1 MNTANQ
7 VDLLVAQLT
16 AEGRTKADIVWQ
28 TALACVGWPYVFG
41 AWGAYCSPSER
52 HKRYSDAHPT
62 IKTKCPG
69 YDSRNCSGCKWYPG
83 GERVRCYDCRGFTDW
98 CLLRV
103 GIDLIGEGA
112 TSQWNSKNWASK
124 GEIKDMPVNTLVCLF
139 VQNGKSMSHTGFGFN
154 NETVECSSG
163 VQHFT
168 SRNKKWTHWAVPIG
182 LYETMPDPVKQTK
195 PAQTVTKRP
204 TLRKGSK
211 NQYVKQLQEKLISLG
226 YNLGICGA
234 DGDFGTATD
243 AAVRKFQKDHR
254 LTVDGVVGEKTWAA
268 LDGAE
273 KQPEHVKEILYT
285 VTISGKDKATAEEI
299 AAKYGGVITQEG

>member
-28 TALACVGWPYVFG
+28 TALDCVGWPYVFG
-41 AWGAYCSPSER
+41 AWGAYCTPNER
-52 HKRYSDAHPT
+52 HERYSDAHPT

-83 GERVRCYDCRGFTDW
+83 GERVRCFDCRGFTDW

-112 TSQWNSKNWASK
+112 TSQWNGKNWAQK
-124 GEIKDMPVNTLVCLF
+124 GTIKDGIPANTLVCLF
-139 VQNGKSMSHTGFGFN
+139 VANGSKMTHTGFGFN
-154 NETVECSSG
+154 DETVECSNG

-168 SRNKKWTHWAVPIG
+168 ARNKKWTHWAVPIG
-182 LYETMPDPVKQTK
+182 LYETMPDPAPKTEPEQTAPK
-195 PAQTVTKRP
+195 LP
-204 TLRKGSK
+204 TLRKGNK
-211 NQYVKQLQEKLISLG
+211 NQYVKQAQLLLIERG

-234 DGDFGTATD
+234 DGDFGTATYN
-243 AAVRKFQKDHR
+243 AVRQFQQDWG
-254 LTVDGVVGEKTWAA
+254 LDVDGVIGPKTW
-268 LDGAE
+268 E
-273 KQPEHVKEILYT
+273 KLTSTPKTPVETRYR
-285 VTISGKDKATAEEI
+285 VTIKGLTKAQAEGLI
-299 AAKYGGVITQEG
+299 KSYGGEMNAE

>member
-28 TALACVGWPYVFG
+28 TALVCVGWPYVFG
-41 AWGAYCSPSER
+41 AWGAYCTPNER
-52 HKRYSDAHPT
+52 HKRYNDSHPT

-83 GERVRCYDCRGFTDW
+83 GERVRCFDCRGFTDW

-124 GEIKDMPVNTLVCLF
+124 GEIKDMPANTLVCLF
-139 VQNGKSMSHTGFGFN
+139 VANGKSMSHTGFGFN

-182 LYETMPDPVKQTK
+182 LYETMPDPAQKTEPEQTAPK
-195 PAQTVTKRP
+195 LP
-204 TLRKGSK
+204 TLRKGNK
-211 NQYVKQLQEKLISLG
+211 NTYVKQAQQLLIERG

-243 AAVRKFQKDHR
+243 AAVRKFQKDHG
-254 LTVDGVVGEKTWAA
+254 LTVDGVIGPKTWEMLLNAPVNPA
-268 LDGAE
+268 KID
-273 KQPEHVKEILYT
+273 KYT
-285 VTISGKDKATAEEI
+285 VTIKQLNKEQAEAIIKEW
-299 AAKYGGVITQEG
+299 GGSMKVEE

>member
-52 HKRYSDAHPT
+52 HKRYSDAHHT

-69 YDSRNCSGCKWYPG
+69 YDSRNCSGCKWYPD
-83 GERVRCYDCRGFTDW
+83 GERVRCFDCRGFTDW

-112 TSQWNSKNWASK
+112 TSQWNSKNWEQK
-124 GEIKDMPVNTLVCLF
+124 GDIKDGIPANTLVCLF

-154 NETVECSSG
+154 DETVECSSG

-168 SRNKKWTHWAVPIG
+168 ARNKKWTHWAVPIG
-182 LYETMPDPVKQTK
+182 LYETMPDPAPKTEPEQTTPK
-195 PAQTVTKRP
+195 LP
-204 TLRKGSK
+204 TLRKGNK
-211 NQYVKQLQEKLISLG
+211 NQYVKQAQQLLIERG

-243 AAVRKFQKDHR
+243 AAVRKFQKDHG
-254 LTVDGVVGEKTWAA
+254 LTVDGVIGPKTWEMLLNAPVNPA
-268 LDGAE
+268 KID
-273 KQPEHVKEILYT
+273 KYT
-285 VTISGKDKATAEEI
+285 VTIKQLNKEQAEAIIKEW
-299 AAKYGGVITQEG
+299 GGSMKVEE

>member
-41 AWGAYCSPSER
+41 AWGAYCTPNER
-52 HKRYSDAHPT
+52 HKRYNDSHPT

-83 GERVRCYDCRGFTDW
+83 GERVRCFDCRGFTDW

-124 GEIKDMPVNTLVCLF
+124 GEIKDMPANTLVCLF
-139 VQNGKSMSHTGFGFN
+139 VANGKSMSHTGFGFN

-168 SRNKKWTHWAVPIG
+168 TRNKKWTHWAVPIG
-182 LYETMPDPVKQTK
+182 LYETMPDPAPKTEPEQTAPK
-195 PAQTVTKRP
+195 LP

-211 NQYVKQLQEKLISLG
+211 NQHVKQAQQLLIERG

-243 AAVRKFQKDHR
+243 AAVRKFQKDHG
-254 LTVDGVVGEKTWAA
+254 LTVDGVIGPKTWEMLLNAPVNPA
-268 LDGAE
+268 KID
-273 KQPEHVKEILYT
+273 KYT
-285 VTISGKDKATAEEI
+285 VTIKQLNKEQAEAIIKEW
-299 AAKYGGVITQEG
+299 GGSMKVEE

>member
-28 TALACVGWPYVFG
+28 TALACVDWPYVFG

-52 HKRYSDAHPT
+52 HKRYSDAHTT

-69 YDSRNCSGCKWYPG
+69 YDSRNCSGCKWYPD
-83 GERVRCYDCRGFTDW
+83 GERVRCFDCRGFTDW

-112 TSQWNSKNWASK
+112 TSQWNSKNWEQK
-124 GEIKDMPVNTLVCLF
+124 GTVQEGIPANTLVCLF

-168 SRNKKWTHWAVPIG
+168 KRNSKWTHWAVPIG
-182 LYETMPDPVKQTK
+182 LYETMPDPVQKTEPEQT
-195 PAQTVTKRP
+195 AQKLP

-211 NQYVKQLQEKLISLG
+211 NQYVKQAQQLLIERG

-243 AAVRKFQKDHR
+243 AAVRKFQKDHG
-254 LTVDGVVGEKTWAA
+254 LTVDGVIGPKTW
-268 LDGAE
+268 E
-273 KQPEHVKEILYT
+273 KLLNAPVNPAKIDKYT
-285 VTISGKDKATAEEI
+285 VTIKQLNKEQAETIIKEW
-299 AAKYGGVITQEG
+299 GGSMKVEE

>member
-41 AWGAYCSPSER
+41 AWGAYCTPNER
-52 HKRYSDAHPT
+52 HKRYNDSHPT
-62 IKTKCPG
+62 IKVLRSSNPKPSCA
-69 YDSRNCSGCKWYPG
+69 GCQWFPG

-98 CLLRV
+98 CLLQV

-124 GEIKDMPVNTLVCLF
+124 GEIKDMPANTLVCLF

-168 SRNKKWTHWAVPIG
+168 ARNKKWTHWAALPASSRHD
-182 LYETMPDPVKQTK
+182 MPARDT
-195 PAQTVTKRP
+195 
-204 TLRKGSK
+204 
-211 NQYVKQLQEKLISLG
+211 
-226 YNLGICGA
+226 
-234 DGDFGTATD
+234 TA
-243 AAVRKFQKDHR
+243 RR
-254 LTVDGVVGEKTWAA
+254 
-268 LDGAE
+268 
-273 KQPEHVKEILYT
+273 I
-285 VTISGKDKATAEEI
+285 
-299 AAKYGGVITQEG
+299 

>member
-41 AWGAYCSPSER
+41 AWGAYCTPNER

-83 GERVRCYDCRGFTDW
+83 GERVRCFDCRGFTDW

-124 GEIKDMPVNTLVCLF
+124 GEIKDMPANTLVCLF

-168 SRNKKWTHWAVPIG
+168 ARNKKWTHWAVPIG
-182 LYETMPDPVKQTK
+182 LYETMPDPVPKTEPEQDAPK
-195 PAQTVTKRP
+195 LP
-204 TLRKGSK
+204 TLRKGNK
-211 NQYVKQLQEKLISLG
+211 NQHVKQAQQLLIERG

-243 AAVRKFQKDHR
+243 AAVRKFQKDNG
-254 LTVDGVVGEKTWAA
+254 LMVDGVIGPKTW
-268 LDGAE
+268 E
-273 KQPEHVKEILYT
+273 KLLNAPVNPAKIDKYT
-285 VTISGKDKATAEEI
+285 VTIKQLNKEQAEAIIKEW
-299 AAKYGGVITQEG
+299 GGSMKVEE